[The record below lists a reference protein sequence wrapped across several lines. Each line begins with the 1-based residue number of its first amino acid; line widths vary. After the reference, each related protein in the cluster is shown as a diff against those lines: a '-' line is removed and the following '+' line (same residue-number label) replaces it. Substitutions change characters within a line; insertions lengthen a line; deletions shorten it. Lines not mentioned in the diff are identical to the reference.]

1 MTVTIISRKTRKLFT
16 KYLLIYPSRRAAF
29 RAAKRDGRIP
39 VAQQPD
45 EVIMPDTPEGEE
57 MGLDERNVRLYVFN
71 IIVGAVAFEYHIR
84 EDKEAFYGT
93 ENTEGDQLPHFNS
106 GESGRKL
113 KGHHYW
119 LKRNKNENDDND

>member
-1 MTVTIISRKTRKLFT
+1 
-16 KYLLIYPSRRAAF
+16 
-29 RAAKRDGRIP
+29 
-39 VAQQPD
+39 
-45 EVIMPDTPEGEE
+45 